1 MWMIPPIC
9 LGFLFLHPQF
19 EKKNKLSQTL
29 KRNDFVLNLR
39 LHSSRLAGVDLTAG
53 FLASVY
59 DWVTTE
65 KETETKQK
73 HAKEDLDTNILV
85 RKP

>member
-1 MWMIPPIC
+1 M
-9 LGFLFLHPQF
+9 
-19 EKKNKLSQTL
+19 
-29 KRNDFVLNLR
+29 
-39 LHSSRLAGVDLTAG
+39 DLTAG